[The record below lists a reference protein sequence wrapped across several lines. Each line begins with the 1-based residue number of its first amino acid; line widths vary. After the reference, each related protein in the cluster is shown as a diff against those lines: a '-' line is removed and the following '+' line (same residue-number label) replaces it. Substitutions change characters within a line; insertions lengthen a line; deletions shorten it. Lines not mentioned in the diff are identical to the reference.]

1 MAKQATFRRLVC
13 YTAQPPVER
22 RPAGGETIMMPV
34 LLGSMLSLL
43 FFSVVLVAESR
54 GGDARRRREL
64 LVIIGIMALVAAYAS
79 HAVATGGSQLAS
91 LPTGLLSG
99 G

>member
-1 MAKQATFRRLVC
+1 
-13 YTAQPPVER
+13 
-22 RPAGGETIMMPV
+22 MMPV

-43 FFSVVLVAESR
+43 FFSLVLMAESR
-54 GGDARRRREL
+54 GDVRRRREL

-79 HAVATGGSQLAS
+79 HALVTGGNQLAS
-91 LPTGLLSG
+91 LPTSLLSG